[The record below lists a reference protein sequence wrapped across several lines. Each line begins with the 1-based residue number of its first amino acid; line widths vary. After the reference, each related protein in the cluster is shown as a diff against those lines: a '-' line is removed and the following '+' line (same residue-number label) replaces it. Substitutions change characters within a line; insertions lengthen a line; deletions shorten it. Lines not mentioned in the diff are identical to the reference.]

1 VEFYCRGN
9 GLEKVSEMIEYI
21 NNNKVESKDI
31 KWNMK
36 NGIIMDMNVK
46 FQDNKFVIIEKV
58 TTKKKIEVRF
68 NDKELNDILLLGI
81 MNKKELINLEKE
93 IMDKYLIKK
102 LNKMEKGLLNDRYN
116 EFVQLVKSHIL

>member
-1 VEFYCRGN
+1 
-9 GLEKVSEMIEYI
+9 
-21 NNNKVESKDI
+21 
-31 KWNMK
+31 
-36 NGIIMDMNVK
+36 MDMNVK